1 MRRDGFSVSSNG
13 KLGQPADVAALM
25 KEAQACLLSNLSNFC
40 NTILTQVLHR
50 ITLQHRSSAELQA
63 FFTNVFNALALHAW
77 CIDRWP
83 TSPELLYPGCPCW
96 RALRYS
102 IAGFD
107 YSLEDILTGIL
118 RGRKCSQLQPD
129 PRILCVLAMAPSS
142 LPPPTLTAA
151 RLDLDLDRAVR
162 RFCLHHVSPC
172 REWSVFFMSPEFCRS
187 AFQDALLRCQ
197 LFFNGSLMTLLLQE
211 ALETLP
217 CCCGFRVFATLV
229 LQVNCAES
237 VSYPLIFHSIP

>member
-13 KLGQPADVAALM
+13 KLGQPGDVAALM
-25 KEAQACLLSNLSNFC
+25 KEAQVRSFRRQTQLLQFDV
-40 NTILTQVLHR
+40 TQVLHR
-50 ITLQHRSSAELQA
+50 ITLHNRSSAELQA
-63 FFTNVFNALALHAW
+63 FFTNIFNALALHAW

-83 TSPELLYPGCPCW
+83 ISPELLYPGCPCW

-118 RGRKCSQLQPD
+118 RGRKCSQLSPD

-162 RFCLHHVSPC
+162 RFCLRHVIPNTMIPMLASKFD
-172 REWSVFFMSPEFCRS
+172 VFQVGVSGCVV
-187 AFQDALLRCQ
+187 
-197 LFFNGSLMTLLLQE
+197 
-211 ALETLP
+211 TLP
-217 CCCGFRVFATLV
+217 TFFQWFVEDFAAPGSSGDAAMLLWVSRFCDARVAGQLRRIGE
-229 LQVNCAES
+229 CK
-237 VSYPLIFHSIP
+237 P

>member
-1 MRRDGFSVSSNG
+1 
-13 KLGQPADVAALM
+13 M
-25 KEAQACLLSNLSNFC
+25 K
-40 NTILTQVLHR
+40 QVLHR
-50 ITLQHRSSAELQA
+50 ITLHGRSSAELQA
-63 FFTNVFNALALHAW
+63 FFANVFNALALHAW

-83 TSPELLYPGCPCW
+83 VSPDLLYPGCPCW

-118 RGRKCSQLQPD
+118 RGRKCSQLTPD

-162 RFCLHHVSPC
+162 RFCLRHVKP
-172 REWSVFFMSPEFCRS
+172 RILLIELLFPEFTLFRS
-187 AFQDALLRCQ
+187 LSQASWSRCP
-197 LFFNGSLMTLLLQE
+197 LSFSGSLTTLLLRA
-211 ALETLP
+211 ALEMP
-217 CCCGFRVFATLV
+217 RCCCGCRVSAMLV
-229 LQVNCAES
+229 LQVNCVES
-237 VSYPLIFHSIP
+237 VSRHFALPNYEAAFPTLM

>member
-1 MRRDGFSVSSNG
+1 M
-13 KLGQPADVAALM
+13 
-25 KEAQACLLSNLSNFC
+25 
-40 NTILTQVLHR
+40 LHR
-50 ITLQHRSSAELQA
+50 ITLHGRSSAELQA
-63 FFTNVFNALALHAW
+63 FFTNVFNALSLHAW

-83 TSPELLYPGCPCW
+83 TCSEMIYPGCPCW

-118 RGRKCSQLQPD
+118 RGRKCSQLQAD

-142 LPPPTLTAA
+142 LPPPTLTAS

-162 RFCLHHVSPC
+162 RFCLHHASPILNFENLSFWTPHFMHF
-172 REWSVFFMSPEFCRS
+172 RSVY
-187 AFQDALLRCQ
+187 QDALSRCP
-197 LFFNGSLMTLLLQE
+197 LFFSGLSRTSPLQT

-217 CCCGFRVFATLV
+217 CCCGFRDFATLV
-229 LQVNCAES
+229 LQVNCEES
-237 VSYPLIFHSIP
+237 VGSQSYTFCIEICDTKILCIEIYCV